1 MRILFAGPAGVFRD
15 GVACLLRDLSPC
27 AEIRCADYAT
37 ASEGEFAAD
46 LLVLDGDYVS
56 DALETVRTARRRKPT
71 VPIVVLLTTV
81 DPRIVANFTTAG
93 VAGYFDK
100 SDSADLLLG
109 ALRLVLTGGIYP
121 PPVLLTFPVNE
132 PGPSAHSRARP
143 DATPQE
149 GPCRLTPRQ
158 IEVLA
163 LAARGQSNKSIARQL
178 NITEGTV
185 KVHLY
190 TVYKTL
196 KVGSRSQASIA
207 ATRLKQVDDEQLRK
221 ALDNHLSVGR
231 LLACMSHS
239 HFRSGDVLFHKG
251 EPSDALYYVVRGTV
265 SLREIGIEVGPGTI
279 LGEIGLFSADHRRT
293 CTARCESD
301 SELLSASATDAMRLY
316 YRDPEFAVYLIRL
329 ITRRLHPDNLGSA
342 R

>member
-37 ASEGEFAAD
+37 AFEGEFAAD
-46 LLVLDGDYVS
+46 LLVLDGDYIS
-56 DALETVRTARRRKPT
+56 EALETVGTARRRTPT
-71 VPIVVLLTTV
+71 LPIIVLLATADPLIVESFITT
-81 DPRIVANFTTAG
+81 G

-109 ALRLVLTGGIYP
+109 ALRLLLAGGIYP
-121 PPVLLTFPVNE
+121 PPALHSLAVNE
-132 PGPSAHSRARP
+132 RGSYAQSRSRP
-143 DATPQE
+143 DVTSHE
-149 GPCRLTPRQ
+149 DPCRLTPRQ

-163 LAARGQSNKSIARQL
+163 LAACGQSNKSIARQL

-190 TVYKTL
+190 TLYKTL

-207 ATRLKQVDDEQLRK
+207 ATRLKQVGDEQLRK
-221 ALDNHLSVGR
+221 ALDNHFSMGR
-231 LLACMSHS
+231 LLASMSHS

-265 SLREIGIEVGPGTI
+265 SLQEIGIEVGPGTI

-316 YRDPEFAVYLIRL
+316 YKDPEFAVYLIRL

>member
-15 GVACLLRDLSPC
+15 GVACLLRDLSSC
-27 AEIRCADYAT
+27 AEVKCADYAS
-37 ASEGEFAAD
+37 ASEAKFAAD
-46 LLVLDGDYVS
+46 LLVLDGDYIS
-56 DALETVRTARRRKPT
+56 EALETVDTARRRTPGL
-71 VPIVVLLTTV
+71 PIVVLLATV
-81 DPRIVANFTTAG
+81 DPLIVKNFVTAG

-121 PPVLLTFPVNE
+121 PPALRSLAVNG
-132 PGPSAHSRARP
+132 PGSSAHSRVRP
-143 DATPQE
+143 DAPSQE
-149 GPCRLTPRQ
+149 NPCRLTPRQ

-163 LAARGQSNKSIARQL
+163 LAACGQSNKSIARQL
-178 NITEGTV
+178 NIAEGTV

-190 TVYKTL
+190 TVYKAL
-196 KVGSRSQASIA
+196 KVDSRSQASIA
-207 ATRLKQVDDEQLRK
+207 AMRLKQVGDEQLRQ
-221 ALDNHLSVGR
+221 ALDNHLSVGQ
-231 LLACMSHS
+231 LLAYMSHS
-239 HFRSGDVLFHKG
+239 HFKSGDVLFHKG
-251 EPSDALYYVVRGTV
+251 EPSDALYYIARGTV

-301 SELLSASATDAMRLY
+301 GELLSASATDAMRLY
-316 YRDPEFAVYLIRL
+316 YQDPEFAVYLIRL
-329 ITRRLHPDNLGSA
+329 ITRRLHPDNSRSA